1 MNILITGS
9 EGFIGKNLK
18 VRLLESVNMK
28 VFTFDRGTD
37 LDTLDAFLSV
47 SDFVIHLAGENR
59 PKSIEDYMRTN
70 HGLTEILISKIKK
83 IKRIIPIIFTSTTQV
98 NNDTEYGRSKS
109 AAEKSLL
116 KFSSE
121 TLNPVYIYRLP
132 NVYGKF
138 SKPNYNSVVS
148 TFCVNEI
155 NGVPSSIIEPNK
167 TISLLYIDDLV
178 SQIIN
183 QIINGINCSEII
195 ENFNNIHE
203 ISIID
208 LYESVLKVKKIHES
222 NLILNDDSIFLKNLY
237 ATYLSFL
244 TPEKLKYFLK
254 ENKDLRGKFIEI
266 FKIKNAG
273 QISIFTM
280 FPGVV
285 RGNHYHHTKCEKF
298 LILKGSLLFK
308 FKHIITNQ
316 TYEIKADEKNAIVIE
331 TAPGWA
337 HSIIN
342 FSTEEAIVLVWANEW
357 FNVNDQDTN
366 SYKV

>member
-155 NGVPSSIIEPNK
+155 NGVVSSIIDPNK
-167 TISLLYIDDLV
+167 TINLLYIDDFV
-178 SQIIN
+178 YQITSQINTGIN
-183 QIINGINCSEII
+183 RTEIIN
-195 ENFNNIHE
+195 NFKNIHK
-203 ISIID
+203 ISVID
-208 LYESVLKVKKIHES
+208 LYESVKKVKYIHDS
-222 NLILNDDSIFLKNLY
+222 NLILSDESIFLKNLY

-244 TPEKLKYFLK
+244 APENLIYNLKK
-254 ENKDLRGKFIEI
+254 NIDSRGAFIEI
-266 FKIKNAG
+266 FKIENAG
-273 QISIFTM
+273 QISMFTM
-280 FPGVV
+280 VPGVT
-285 RGNHYHHTKCEKF
+285 RGNHYHNTKCEKF
-298 LILKGSLLFK
+298 LVLKGSLVFK
-308 FKHIITNQ
+308 FKHILSNES
-316 TYEIKADEKNAIVIE
+316 YETIAAANEAMVIE

-342 FSTEEAIVLVWANEW
+342 RSQEEAIVIVWANEW
-357 FNVNDQDTN
+357 FDHMNSDTKP
-366 SYKV
+366 YKV